1 MKYVVKV
8 DDFELSEDEY
18 MAVQDNEL
26 SLFDVLDNRF
36 TNDRLNIYIKD
47 FQQASQIS
55 VTIPVVLQ
63 ACGLYNGRIRQIHF
77 PFTMNSGTT
86 STELNDMLTDFV
98 EYVYSFYGADDA
110 LYPMGV
116 TKAEIYGATYDYLN
130 AVTKINDDRFTWG
143 DGDSLDR
150 ERVRDFLV
158 RNYGYSTDFDGGS
171 LWIFD
176 GTSLEEAN

>member
-18 MAVQDNEL
+18 LAVQDNEL
-26 SLFDVLDNRF
+26 SLFEVLDNRF

-47 FQQASQIS
+47 FQQASYIS

-63 ACGLYNGRIRQIHF
+63 ACGLYNGRIRQIQF
-77 PFTMNSGTT
+77 PFIMNSGTS

-98 EYVYSFYGADDA
+98 NYVDSFYGLNDPI
-110 LYPMGV
+110 YPMTYKDTGLPL
-116 TKAEIYGATYDYLN
+116 TKLDIYGATEKYLSLC
-130 AVTKINDDRFTWG
+130 ADPKAELCTWG

-150 ERVRDFLV
+150 ERVRDILLDEY
-158 RNYGYSTDFDGGS
+158 N
-171 LWIFD
+171 
-176 GTSLEEAN
+176 LEIKEWQ